1 MRSLFYYNLIIKN
14 KIMNSKLLKVS
25 CIALFISFA
34 IATIGHAES
43 TEKYGNCLGHV
54 SANQVVQNGSVTE
67 GGITMVSENDVFSFG
82 LDELLQ
88 VYRKKD
94 VNYACEFFT
103 SKGFKNKTNDADN
116 AVITITYDCK
126 VMKIVVKKKE
136 EVNPFPVE
144 WTAFLMEEGFSD
156 HYTKLGQF
164 SRTDYRKI
172 GFPIISEAIDFSV
185 SPFLGYFYI
194 GEQVKK

>member
-1 MRSLFYYNLIIKN
+1 MNKKLFKINCLTLLLSFSIVSL
-14 KIMNSKLLKVS
+14 
-25 CIALFISFA
+25 
-34 IATIGHAES
+34 GHAES
-43 TEKYGNCLGHV
+43 TKKCVSCLDYV
-54 SANQVVQNGSVTE
+54 PADQVVQNCSVTE

-103 SKGFKNKTNDADN
+103 SKGFKNKTNDVDN

-126 VMKIVVKKKE
+126 VMKILVKMKE

-156 HYTKLGQF
+156 QYTKVGQLT
-164 SRTDYRKI
+164 RIDYRRI
-172 GFPIISEAIDFSV
+172 GYPIISRAIDFSIF
-185 SPFLGYFYI
+185 PFLGYFYI

>member
-1 MRSLFYYNLIIKN
+1 MNKKLFKNCCLTLLLSFSIVSL
-14 KIMNSKLLKVS
+14 
-25 CIALFISFA
+25 
-34 IATIGHAES
+34 GHAES
-43 TEKYGNCLGHV
+43 TKKCVSCLDYV
-54 SANQVVQNGSVTE
+54 PADQVVQNCSVNE
-67 GGITMVSENDVFSFG
+67 GGITMVSNDVFSFG

-103 SKGFKNKTNDADN
+103 SKGFKNKTNDVDN

-126 VMKIVVKKKE
+126 VMKIMVKMKE

-144 WTAFLMEEGFSD
+144 WTVFLLEEGFSD
-156 HYTKLGQF
+156 QYTKVGQLT
-164 SRTDYRKI
+164 RIDYRRI
-172 GFPIISEAIDFSV
+172 GYPIISQAIDFSIF
-185 SPFLGYFYI
+185 PFLGYFYI